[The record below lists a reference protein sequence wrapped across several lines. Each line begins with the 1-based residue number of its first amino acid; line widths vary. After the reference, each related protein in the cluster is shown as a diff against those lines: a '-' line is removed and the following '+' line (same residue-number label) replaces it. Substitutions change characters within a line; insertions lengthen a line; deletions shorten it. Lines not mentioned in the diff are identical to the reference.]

1 MTEKQK
7 EMILAELNELI
18 SERNACEYWN
28 EKYEI
33 QRAIY
38 EVINV
43 LDILGFN
50 VEEINGKF
58 NLDIKKEI

>member
-1 MTEKQK
+1 MTENQK
-7 EMILAELNELI
+7 EKILLELNELI

-28 EKYEI
+28 EKYEV
-33 QRAIY
+33 QRIIY
-38 EVINV
+38 EVISV

-50 VEEINGKF
+50 VKEIDGKF